1 MVLCK
6 EGLRWELPCELCG
19 WGYAGRRGSV
29 ERVWTEMGGGDLCVV
44 SVFFALRAC
53 VGGGMGCEPFR
64 LRFVMGWDGFRVY
77 GVGE

>member
-1 MVLCK
+1 MWLGVCRK
-6 EGLRWELPCELCG
+6 ERERGACVDRDG
-19 WGYAGRRGSV
+19 GRR
-29 ERVWTEMGGGDLCVV
+29 LCVV